1 MLFFSGQGGYMSRET
16 QKPSE
21 PEREEIKSSRRQLL
35 TGVLLGLGASI
46 LIQPNGGVAEAQDAA
61 KDDEGKKKKGKKGG
75 KKKKKDGDEPK
86 KD

>member
-1 MLFFSGQGGYMSRET
+1 MSRET
-16 QKPSE
+16 QKPSV

-46 LIQPNGGVAEAQDAA
+46 LVQPNGGVAQAED
-61 KDDEGKKKKGKKGG
+61 KKAKKGKKGG
-75 KKKKKDGDEPK
+75 KKKKPDEPK

>member
-1 MLFFSGQGGYMSRET
+1 MSRET

-21 PEREEIKSSRRQLL
+21 SVRDEKKSSRRELL

-46 LIQPNGGVAEAQDAA
+46 LVQPNGGVAEAQEQ
-61 KDDEGKKKKGKKGG
+61 KEDEGKDKKGKKGKKGG
-75 KKKKKDGDEPK
+75 KKKKADEPK

>member
-1 MLFFSGQGGYMSRET
+1 MSRET

-35 TGVLLGLGASI
+35 TGVLLGLGASV
-46 LIQPNGGVAEAQDAA
+46 LIQPNGGVAVAQDHDH

-75 KKKKKDGDEPK
+75 KKKKGGDEPK

>member
-1 MLFFSGQGGYMSRET
+1 MSRET
-16 QKPSE
+16 QKPSV

-46 LIQPNGGVAEAQDAA
+46 LVQPNGGVAQAED
-61 KDDEGKKKKGKKGG
+61 KKEDEGKDKKAKKGKKGG
-75 KKKKKDGDEPK
+75 KKKKADEPK